1 MMRRREFLPGL
12 FLPALL
18 MAQGQ
23 APSDDRIYDE
33 VRMKLAQD
41 RDIGG
46 NAYEVEVKDGEVTL
60 SGKVQSQKQKT
71 RAEHVARKVK
81 GVKSVNN
88 KLVIETTR

>member
-18 MAQGQ
+18 MAQGH
-23 APSDDRIYDE
+23 APSDDHIYDE

>member
-1 MMRRREFLPGL
+1 
-12 FLPALL
+12 
-18 MAQGQ
+18 
-23 APSDDRIYDE
+23 
-33 VRMKLAQD
+33 MKLAQD